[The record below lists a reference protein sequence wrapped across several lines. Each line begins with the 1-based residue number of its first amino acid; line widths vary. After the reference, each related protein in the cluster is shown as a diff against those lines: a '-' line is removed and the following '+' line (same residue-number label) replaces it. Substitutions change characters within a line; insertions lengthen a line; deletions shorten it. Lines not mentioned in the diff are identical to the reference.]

1 MHRCMI
7 HGNKSMI
14 QKIQGRLLKFQELL
28 SAFLEFRYIGDPILR
43 IPTEAPSLDEGI
55 QIGKQLGDTLIRY
68 REITGYGRG
77 LAAPQIGI
85 SKSVFVTYTNNEVQ
99 IYINPKITWVSESFN
114 FYRELC
120 LSSGIISADVKRP
133 DAIIMEWTDDKG
145 NSRQEKA
152 EGTKARLWQHE
163 YGHLVGVC
171 NVDIAEPGSIE
182 FAINDPLQEKL
193 RDSR

>member
-1 MHRCMI
+1 
-7 HGNKSMI
+7 MI
-14 QKIQGRLLKFQELL
+14 QKIQARLLKFQELL
-28 SAFLEFRYIGDPILR
+28 NAFPEFRYIGDPILR
-43 IPTEAPSLDEGI
+43 TSTKVSGLKVGI

-68 REITGYGRG
+68 REITGFGRG
-77 LAAPQIGI
+77 LVAPQIGI
-85 SKSVFVTYTNNEVQ
+85 SKSVFVTYINNEVQ

-133 DAIIMEWTDDKG
+133 DAITMEWTDYKG
-145 NSRQEKA
+145 NSKQEKA
-152 EGTKARLWQHE
+152 EGTRARLWQHE

-182 FAINDPLQEKL
+182 FAISDPLQEKL